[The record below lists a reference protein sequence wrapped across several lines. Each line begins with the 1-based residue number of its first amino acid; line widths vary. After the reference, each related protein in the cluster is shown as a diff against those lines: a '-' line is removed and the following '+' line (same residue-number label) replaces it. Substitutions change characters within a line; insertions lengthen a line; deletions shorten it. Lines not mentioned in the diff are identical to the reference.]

1 MSKTNTKLT
10 ELKNCRITFWVIYD
24 DLERELFKLKGRKY
38 SLTYF
43 DGFVKIVVEPQE
55 CNK

>member
-1 MSKTNTKLT
+1 MEKTMSNAKLT
-10 ELKNCRITFWVIYD
+10 ELRNCRITFWVMYD
-24 DLERELFKLKGRKY
+24 DLEKELFKLKGRKY

-55 CNK
+55 